1 MEQTIFYELSI
12 ILLLT
17 FAVSGLLGLLKQPII
32 IGYLIAGA
40 LMGVFFVN
48 IVGENEAISAFSQ
61 MGVALLL
68 FMVGLHLNPK
78 LIKAVGPVS
87 MVTGLGQILFT
98 FSMGFLICM
107 FLGFEYIT
115 SFYVATAMTFSST
128 IIIMKLL
135 SDKGD
140 IETLYGRISVGLM
153 IFQDLVAILVLMVIS
168 SMSNGFDFNS
178 IVFGTVLQGIFLA
191 FFVIVIGVYV
201 LPLITKRVAAS
212 QEMLMLFSLAWA
224 FAVASVFMLAGF
236 SMEIGAL
243 LAGFTLSISPYR
255 YEISS
260 KMKILRD
267 FFIIIF
273 FVFLGSQMMFEN
285 LQSYI
290 VPIVIFSVFVLIGNP
305 LIMMIIMGLMGYKKR
320 NSFFAGSAIAQ
331 ISEFSLIVTAL
342 GVSVGHIDKGILV
355 LVTVVALLT
364 MAGSS
369 YYIIY
374 NKQLYNRLAKYLSIF
389 ERKGKKVNDHRYN
402 EHEEY
407 DIILLGYSNVGLHL
421 LDSFG
426 KMKKK
431 YLVIDYDPEIIA
443 KLAREGVDCRY
454 GDVGDSEILEE
465 MNWAKVNMVISTIK
479 DYDTNLLIL
488 NKIRGVNKKAIIIV
502 LSHDMA
508 QAMKFYEK
516 GASYVLMPNMLGG
529 YHTSVL
535 IEEYGFDLQKF
546 LAEKAR
552 HVQMLMNQ
560 QEKMRE

>member
-17 FAVSGLLGLLKQPII
+17 FAVSGALGLLKQPII
-32 IGYLIAGA
+32 IGYLIAGV

-68 FMVGLHLNPK
+68 FVVGLHLNPR
-78 LIKAVGPVS
+78 LIKAVGPVA

-98 FSMGFLICM
+98 FSMGFIICL

-153 IFQDLVAILVLMVIS
+153 IFQDLVAILVLMIIS

-178 IVFGTVLQGIFLA
+178 IVFGTVLQGIALA
-191 FFVIVIGVYV
+191 SVVIVVGIYV

-212 QEMLMLFSLAWA
+212 QELLMLFSLAWA

-285 LQSYI
+285 LQDYI
-290 VPIVIFSVFVLIGNP
+290 LPIVIFSLFVLIGNP

-320 NSFFAGSAIAQ
+320 NSFLAGSAIAQ

-374 NKQLYNRLAKYLSIF
+374 NKQIYNRLAKYLSIF
-389 ERKGKKVNDHRYN
+389 ERKGKKVDEHKYSG
-402 EHEEY
+402 HEEY
-407 DIILLGYSNVGLHL
+407 DIILLGFSNVGLHL
-421 LDSFG
+421 LESFDT
-426 KMKKK
+426 MNKK

-443 KLAREGVDCRY
+443 KLAREGIDCRY

-465 MNWAKVNMVISTIK
+465 MNWVKVKMVISTIK
-479 DYDTNLLIL
+479 DYDTNLLLI

-502 LSHDMA
+502 LSQDMA

>member
-1 MEQTIFYELSI
+1 LEQTIFYELSI